1 MTIAEKLK
9 DAYNDRKTLRREK
22 IRSKTNQFYR
32 YTRWLRV
39 LLMVVSLTIMAFQR
53 PSWCDFKLKNETYT
67 KSWLRPVPPDL
78 SRLSQSL
85 SPQTLAISNRTLL
98 FVEYKEE

>member
-1 MTIAEKLK
+1 MKFNWQGKMDRMTIAEKLK

-39 LLMVVSLTIMAFQR
+39 TLMVVSLTIMAFQR
-53 PSWCDFKLKNETYT
+53 PSWCDFKLKHETFS
-67 KSWLRPVPPDL
+67 KSRIRQVQPGLGFL
-78 SRLSQSL
+78 SDSL
-85 SPQTLAISNRTLL
+85 YPST
-98 FVEYKEE
+98 